1 MINLIFPQNGHVELQ
16 KVIIWDKGIIINLL
30 YLLLIYYIN
39 YLKLNT
45 SEQ

>member
-30 YLLLIYYIN
+30 YKLFKIE
-39 YLKLNT
+39 YLWT
-45 SEQ
+45 ISWC